1 MENESLTSSH
11 RQKAILEA
19 LMNHVPDEELAR
31 VVLDQLYGV
40 ARKLVDNCPL
50 HDVLASGGDP
60 RTLEELLRKSRQRN
74 SVELL
79 IEVCFDKQDGNES
92 VVQAYFLAEVE
103 RGFDV
108 VAKSFISTSDP
119 RVVTELQGRK
129 ERVSQLL
136 EPGIRELVEKLAA
149 NPDRRP
155 RRPPGLKKKETTE
168 RLLRRSLLR

>member
-19 LMNHVPDEELAR
+19 LMDNVPDEELAL
-31 VVLDQLYGV
+31 VVLHQLYGL

-50 HDVLASGGDP
+50 RDVLASRGDP
-60 RTLEELLRKSRQRN
+60 RALEELLRKSRQRDCL
-74 SVELL
+74 ELL

-92 VVQAYFLAEVE
+92 AIQSYLLAEVE

-108 VAKSFISTSDP
+108 VAKDFFSTKDP
-119 RVVTELQGRK
+119 GVVTALQRRK
-129 ERVSQLL
+129 ERVIQFL
-136 EPGIRELVEKLAA
+136 EPGIRELAEKLAA

-155 RRPPGLKKKETTE
+155 KRPPGLKKKETTE